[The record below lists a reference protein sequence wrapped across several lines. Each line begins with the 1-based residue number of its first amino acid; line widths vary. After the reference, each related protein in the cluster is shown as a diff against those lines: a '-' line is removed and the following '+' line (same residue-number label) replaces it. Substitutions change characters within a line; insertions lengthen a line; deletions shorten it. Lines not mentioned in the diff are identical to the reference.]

1 MSTKSIHQKR
11 GFDQFVDH
19 SIVANQF
26 HYDLI
31 DAMKTNL
38 RPRLLSQ
45 AKNSLRQFVRQLV
58 RSQLVSLG
66 LFAVAAMLLAS
77 GNEAH
82 AYPSFIGYSYTTCI
96 TCHYNSTGNGPL
108 TDYGRALFSQEI
120 AARPFIPSRISDD
133 DLSQLSQFIPG
144 VEIPRVRP
152 HLKYRGL
159 WVNQSTRSPGEKNV
173 FYQMQ
178 RDVGATILLSSNQ
191 RTIFTATYGLLPRSQ
206 DYYGKGE
213 MTEAVSREHYL
224 RFYATKQLLVQVG
237 LFDKV
242 YGIKHEDHTA
252 VNRGVIKLNQDS
264 QSHGVMLQYFGESW
278 DLAAHVFAGNLL
290 EVETRRQKG
299 GSLMGEYELFEKN
312 RLGASFLTSSSD
324 TVSRMQFAVHDRWGL
339 PKAQGSAIMVEAG
352 VFQEKDKAATEP
364 PDLRN
369 YIWIQGL
376 VNLSRGVNILSTVER
391 TQAATKFTSPETQK
405 WSLGFLLFPFQRLET
420 RFGMVQSK
428 TFSPEGAS
436 DDQWALQ
443 GQVHVSL

>member
-1 MSTKSIHQKR
+1 M
-11 GFDQFVDH
+11 
-19 SIVANQF
+19 
-26 HYDLI
+26 
-31 DAMKTNL
+31 
-38 RPRLLSQ
+38 PRLM
-45 AKNSLRQFVRQLV
+45 AP
-58 RSQLVSLG
+58 
-66 LFAVAAMLLAS
+66 LLAAIALFTWK
-77 GNEAH
+77 NEAK

-159 WVNQSTRSPGEKNV
+159 WVNRATRSPGEMSV

-178 RDVGATILLSSNQ
+178 RDVGVTLLLSSNQ
-191 RTIFTATYGLLPRSQ
+191 RTIFTATYGLLPRAQ
-206 DYYGKGE
+206 DYYGKGSQ
-213 MTEAVSREHYL
+213 TEAVSREHYL
-224 RFYATKQLLVQVG
+224 RFYASKQLLVQVG

-252 VNRGVIKLNQDS
+252 VNRGGIGLNQDS
-264 QSHGVMLQYFGESW
+264 QAHGVLLQYFAENW
-278 DLAAHVFAGNLL
+278 DVAANVFMGNLL
-290 EVETRRQKG
+290 EEETRRQPG
-299 GSLMGEYELFEKN
+299 ASLMGEYELFEKN
-312 RLGASFLTSSSD
+312 RLGASFLTASND
-324 TVSRMQFAVHDRWGL
+324 KNSRMQFAVHDRWGL

-352 VFQEKDKAATEP
+352 VFQNKDKTSTESAK
-364 PDLRN
+364 LGN
-369 YIWIQGL
+369 YVWIQGL
-376 VNLSRGVNILSTVER
+376 VNLTRGVNILSSLER
-391 TQAATKFTSPETQK
+391 RQDETKFTSPETQK

-420 RFGMVQSK
+420 RFGMVQTK

-436 DDQWALQ
+436 DDTWALQ